1 MKFFLQEKFGV
12 YQEVSKEDYVD
23 AERLNGFYNTLGKP
37 NEPATS
43 AFTGQFHRGYT
54 EFESLADFNTPRD
67 DKERMYALHDARAGE
82 VTKILVVEEE

>member
-1 MKFFLQEKFGV
+1 MKYFVQEKFGD

-43 AFTGQFHRGYT
+43 AFTGIYSRGYT
-54 EFESLADFNTPRD
+54 EFESLADFNVPQDR
-67 DKERMYALHDARAGE
+67 ELIGYAMHDAREGE
-82 VTKILVVEEE
+82 VAEVHVVEED